1 MKKRESF
8 SGHLRFEVPTLL
20 IADIEMLSTSSTH
33 SIKESMC
40 NIKPRFE
47 KYQINIRMP
56 TPLFITSITA
66 SVAFCTSGN
75 CTTAMVVG
83 STGAN
88 RMVAYT
94 YSRLAKL
101 SWSEF

>member
-8 SGHLRFEVPTLL
+8 SGHLRFDVPTLL
-20 IADIEMLSTSSTH
+20 IAEIEMLSTSSTH
-33 SIKESMC
+33 SMKERKRVCVMKS
-40 NIKPRFE
+40 RFE
-47 KYQINIRMP
+47 KKYQINIRMP

-75 CTTAMVVG
+75 CTTATVVG

-94 YSRLAKL
+94 QS
-101 SWSEF
+101 

>member
-1 MKKRESF
+1 
-8 SGHLRFEVPTLL
+8 
-20 IADIEMLSTSSTH
+20 
-33 SIKESMC
+33 
-40 NIKPRFE
+40 
-47 KYQINIRMP
+47 MP

-66 SVAFCTSGN
+66 SVAFCTLGN

-94 YSRLAKL
+94 ELMVS
-101 SWSEF
+101 